1 MSASHPGGRETLRWN
16 ETGRKHSYRYTLAGM
31 PVHLRAE
38 PSDYAPAV
46 LVPGDP
52 HRATYIAETF
62 FDPGAKCVNEERGM
76 LGYTGTFK
84 GQPISV
90 QSVGMGGAS
99 AAIYYSELIQL
110 GAKRIIRVGTAGGLA
125 EGLRM
130 ADTVIAISATADD
143 PIIGHLIDGE
153 AHAPTASWALI
164 ERSVVLARESGANVH
179 VGPVVSSALFYDPRE
194 GMMQRWKDR
203 GHLAVEMEAA
213 VLYTLGAI
221 HKIETLC
228 MVTISDLIAT
238 ADGISERISDDDLK
252 LGVDRMMIVAC
263 DVAIADLT

>member
-1 MSASHPGGRETLRWN
+1 
-16 ETGRKHSYRYTLAGM
+16 M
-31 PVHLRAE
+31 PIHLRAE

-52 HRATYIAETF
+52 RRAKYIADTF
-62 FDPGAKCVNEERGM
+62 FDPGARCVNEERGM

-90 QSVGMGGAS
+90 QSAGMGCAS

-125 EGLRM
+125 AGLRM
-130 ADTVIAISATADD
+130 GDTIVAISATADD
-143 PIIGHLIDGE
+143 PIVGYLTNGE
-153 AHAPTASWALI
+153 PHASTASWALI
-164 ERSVVLARESGANVH
+164 ERSVALARESGAIVH
-179 VGPVVSSALFYDPRE
+179 VGPIVSSALFYDPRE
-194 GMMQRWKDR
+194 GMMQRWRDR

-228 MVTISDLIAT
+228 LVTVSDLIAAEEGT
-238 ADGISERISDDDLK
+238 SERITDEELK
-252 LGVDRMMIVAC
+252 EGVDRMMAVAC
-263 DVAIADLT
+263 DLAIADLT

>member
-1 MSASHPGGRETLRWN
+1 
-16 ETGRKHSYRYTLAGM
+16 M
-31 PVHLRAE
+31 PIHLRAE

-52 HRATYIAETF
+52 HRATYIAESF

-84 GQPISV
+84 GKPISV
-90 QSVGMGGAS
+90 QSVGMGCAS

-110 GAKRIIRVGTAGGLA
+110 GATRIIRVGTAGGLA
-125 EGLRM
+125 DGLHM
-130 ADTVIAISATADD
+130 GDTVIAVSATADD
-143 PIIGHLIDGE
+143 PIVGLLTDGE
-153 AHAPTASWALI
+153 AHTPTATWSLV
-164 ERSVVLARESGANVH
+164 EHSVGLSRASGSRVH
-179 VGPVVSSALFYDPRE
+179 VGPIVSSALFYDPRE
-194 GMMQRWKDR
+194 GIMQRWRDR

-228 MVTISDLIAT
+228 IVTISDIIAT
-238 ADGISERISDDDLK
+238 ADGTSERISDEELK
-252 LGVDRMMIVAC
+252 AGVDRMMVVAC
-263 DVAIADLT
+263 DVAIADLP

>member
-1 MSASHPGGRETLRWN
+1 
-16 ETGRKHSYRYTLAGM
+16 M
-31 PVHLRAE
+31 PIHLRAE
-38 PSDYAPAV
+38 RSDYAPAV

-62 FDPGAKCVNEERGM
+62 FEPGARCVNEERGM

-90 QSVGMGGAS
+90 QSVGMGCAS

-125 EGLRM
+125 DELRM
-130 ADTVIAISATADD
+130 GDTVVGISATADD
-143 PIIGHLIDGE
+143 PIIGHLTNGE
-153 AHAPTASWALI
+153 AHSPTASWSLV
-164 ERSVVLARESGANVH
+164 EHSVNLSRAGGATVH
-179 VGPVVSSALFYDPRE
+179 VGPIVSSALFYDPRE

-228 MVTISDLIAT
+228 MVTISDLIAASEGT
-238 ADGISERISDDDLK
+238 SERISDDELRQ
-252 LGVDRMMIVAC
+252 GVDKMMTVAC
-263 DVAIADLT
+263 AVAIADLS